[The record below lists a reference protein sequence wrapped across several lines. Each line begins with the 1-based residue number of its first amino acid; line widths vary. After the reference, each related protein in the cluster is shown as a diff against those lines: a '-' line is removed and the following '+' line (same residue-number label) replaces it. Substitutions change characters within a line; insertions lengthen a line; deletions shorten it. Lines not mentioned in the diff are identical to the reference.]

1 MQMFHALLSDS
12 EQGWNSQEH
21 VINAF
26 YRPQTKLREG
36 NVFTPVCHSVHG
48 GGGVFQHAPKPHYI
62 SSCTGVDTQLVLGQH
77 TGNIKC
83 MMG

>member
-1 MQMFHALLSDS
+1 MSNVTQLVKPWPWMKKIFTARKQSCGKVMFLHLS
-12 EQGWNSQEH
+12 
-21 VINAF
+21 VI
-26 YRPQTKLREG
+26 L
-36 NVFTPVCHSVHG
+36 FTG
-48 GGGVFQHAPKPHYI
+48 ERGVVSYHAPGPHYI